1 MAHAN
6 SNNKTLL
13 VFFILHSLFII
24 LITSCSS
31 DSDSGQIETH
41 EEQIIGVE
49 TMRWTYYSL
58 ETGSVIGLSDFG
70 DEEVD
75 ERWRVRK
82 DWDIA
87 LCGELIRTN
96 SGTSGVGEGG
106 IIAIDDSDL
115 PIAAVSLLNRN
126 DARAVADVIA

>member
-1 MAHAN
+1 M
-6 SNNKTLL
+6 
-13 VFFILHSLFII
+13 FF
-24 LITSCSS
+24 TSCSS

-41 EEQIIGVE
+41 EEKIISVE

-58 ETGSVIGLSDFG
+58 ETGSVVGQSDFG
-70 DEEVD
+70 DEEAD
-75 ERWRVRK
+75 EQWRVRK

-106 IIAIDDSDL
+106 IIAIDEDYESVAIAPDTLYAIDS
-115 PIAAVSLLNRN
+115 RYE
-126 DARAVADVIA
+126 